1 MNEGAVGI
9 PELNT
14 RASLGGWLKSYYGQ
28 EKELGFTIKV
38 FLLMA
43 LVLISFSPLT
53 WIVVTQSSDYFPG
66 ASGSQGYLKDGKFAS
81 PKLARIMRLV
91 SKYTC
96 Q

>member
-1 MNEGAVGI
+1 MNEGAVSI

-14 RASLGGWLKSYYGQ
+14 CASLGGWLKSYYGQ
-28 EKELGFTIKV
+28 EKTQDYYQGFLVDGLGS
-38 FLLMA
+38 
-43 LVLISFSPLT
+43 ISFSPLT

-66 ASGSQGYLKDGKFAS
+66 ASGSQGYLGDGKFAS